1 MNNPQNLTKPSA
13 NFTSTMALVRS
24 LPFDMARENY
34 ANAVQVGLIER
45 SMLRW
50 AKFER
55 QLDLMEKMILG
66 PLARRV

>member
-1 MNNPQNLTKPSA
+1 
-13 NFTSTMALVRS
+13 MALVRS